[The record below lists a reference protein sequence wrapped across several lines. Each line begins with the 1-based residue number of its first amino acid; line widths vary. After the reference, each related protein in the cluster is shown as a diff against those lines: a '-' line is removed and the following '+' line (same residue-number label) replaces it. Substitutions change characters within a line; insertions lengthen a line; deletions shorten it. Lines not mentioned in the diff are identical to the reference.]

1 MAIGWL
7 TTKTGRGRRLAVQ
20 TLHKE
25 TDMRIVKRIG
35 WLLAGV
41 AIGVL
46 ITTTAHANIQLPEP
60 RQARIVKV
68 ASSGVDGRTFTIVRD
83 TKSDGCWLVINTSDG
98 VAVSQAPATA
108 CFQ

>member
-1 MAIGWL
+1 ML
-7 TTKTGRGRRLAVQ
+7 Q
-20 TLHKE
+20 KE

-35 WLLAGV
+35 WLLAGLV
-41 AIGVL
+41 IGVL
-46 ITTTAHANIQLPEP
+46 ITTTAHAKIQLPEP